1 MLVTC
6 RLTLLCLVL
15 STVGCSDSP
24 KAAPKAVLRPQVRI
38 VPVEKRT
45 IIRMTSQPGF
55 IEAYEQTSLFAN
67 VQGFV
72 DEWKVDIGEQIR
84 KDQMLAH
91 LFAPD
96 VVAQYEEKQAE
107 IRLRDDE
114 IKVAQQ
120 AVQVA
125 EENWNAANA
134 QVEEAKA
141 NLGKYE
147 ADVELRKVDYKRIS
161 ELVASKSIEVALQD
175 ESYKRLE
182 TSEAAYRAGKV
193 SVTIARVNRT
203 ARKADLDKARVVV
216 IAARAR
222 AEVARAE
229 GKRYAALVEFTS
241 IKAPYDGVVIVRN
254 VNTGDFVQ
262 PQGGDQSVPRSN
274 QGMMS
279 STGAVPLYVVARTDK
294 VRIFLDVPEMEAVG
308 IGPGN
313 PASVSIDAANNMQ
326 IATTVAR
333 TSWALQVKSRTLRA
347 EVDILNPSGQIL
359 PGMYALGTVEL
370 KRAGVWTVPLE
381 ALVEIGNQTSCY
393 EKRDGK
399 AMLLPVQ
406 RGIDDGQWVE
416 VLKKRVN
423 GKWVHFDGSEQIIL
437 GDLSELSSGQRV

>member
-1 MLVTC
+1 MLVTR

-15 STVGCSDSP
+15 STIGCSDP
-24 KAAPKAVLRPQVRI
+24 PTAAPKAVLRPQVRI

-45 IIRMTSQPGF
+45 IVRMTSQPGF

-67 VQGFV
+67 VSGFV

-84 KDQMLAH
+84 KGQVLAH
-91 LFAPD
+91 LYAPD

-120 AVQVA
+120 AVHVA

-141 NLGKYE
+141 DLGKYE
-147 ADVELRKVDYKRIS
+147 ADVSLRKVDYKRIS
-161 ELVASKSIEVALQD
+161 DLVASKSVEVALQD

-193 SVTIARVNRT
+193 SVTIAKANRT
-203 ARKADLDKARVVV
+203 ARKADQDKARVDV

-222 AEVARAE
+222 ADVARTEA
-229 GKRYAALVEFTS
+229 KRYAALVDFTS

-254 VNTGDFVQ
+254 VNSGDFVQ

-279 STGAVPLYVVARTDK
+279 STGAMPLYVVARTDK
-294 VRIFLDVPEMEAVG
+294 VRIFLDVPEKEAVG
-308 IGPGN
+308 IRPGN
-313 PASVSIDAANNMQ
+313 PASVTIDAANNMQ
-326 IATTVAR
+326 VATTVAR
-333 TSWALQVKSRTLRA
+333 TSWALHVNSRTLRA
-347 EVDILNPSGQIL
+347 EVDIPNPSGQIL
-359 PGMYALGTVEL
+359 PGMYAYGTVEL
-370 KRAGVWTVPLE
+370 KRTGVWTVPFE

-393 EKRDGK
+393 EKLHGK

-406 RGIDDGQWVE
+406 RGIDDGQRVE
-416 VLKKRVN
+416 VLKKRVG
-423 GKWVHFDGSEQIIL
+423 GKWVPFDGSERIIL
-437 GDLSELSSGQRV
+437 GDLSELSSGQPV

>member
-1 MLVTC
+1 
-6 RLTLLCLVL
+6 
-15 STVGCSDSP
+15 
-24 KAAPKAVLRPQVRI
+24 VRI

-175 ESYKRLE
+175 ESHKRLE
-182 TSEAAYRAGKV
+182 TSEATYRAGKV

-229 GKRYAALVEFTS
+229 GIRRPRRIHL
-241 IKAPYDGVVIVRN
+241 D
-254 VNTGDFVQ
+254 
-262 PQGGDQSVPRSN
+262 QG
-274 QGMMS
+274 
-279 STGAVPLYVVARTDK
+279 
-294 VRIFLDVPEMEAVG
+294 
-308 IGPGN
+308 
-313 PASVSIDAANNMQ
+313 
-326 IATTVAR
+326 
-333 TSWALQVKSRTLRA
+333 TL
-347 EVDILNPSGQIL
+347 
-359 PGMYALGTVEL
+359 
-370 KRAGVWTVPLE
+370 
-381 ALVEIGNQTSCY
+381 
-393 EKRDGK
+393 
-399 AMLLPVQ
+399 
-406 RGIDDGQWVE
+406 
-416 VLKKRVN
+416 
-423 GKWVHFDGSEQIIL
+423 
-437 GDLSELSSGQRV
+437 

>member
-15 STVGCSDSP
+15 STVGCSDP
-24 KAAPKAVLRPQVRI
+24 PTAAPKAVLRPQVRI

-67 VQGFV
+67 VSGFV
-72 DEWKVDIGEQIR
+72 DAWKVDIGEQIR
-84 KDQMLAH
+84 KDQVLAH
-91 LFAPD
+91 LYAPD
-96 VVAQYEEKQAE
+96 VVAQYEEKQAA

-114 IKVAQQ
+114 IKVAQE

-147 ADVELRKVDYKRIS
+147 ADVELRKIDYKRIS
-161 ELVASKSIEVALQD
+161 ALVASKSVEVKLQD
-175 ESYKRLE
+175 ESFARLQ
-182 TSEAAYRAGKV
+182 TSEAAYHAGKV

-203 ARKADLDKARVVV
+203 ARKADLEKARVDV
-216 IAARAR
+216 IASRAR
-222 AEVARAE
+222 AEVARTEA
-229 GKRYAALVEFTS
+229 KRYAALVEFTS

-313 PASVSIDAANNMQ
+313 PASVTIDAANNMQ
-326 IATTVAR
+326 VATTVAR

-347 EVDILNPSGQIL
+347 EVDVLNPNGQIL

-370 KRAGVWTVPLE
+370 KRTGVWTVPLA
-381 ALVEIGNQTSCY
+381 ALVEIGNQTGCY

-416 VLKKRVN
+416 VLKKRAN
-423 GKWVHFDGSEQIIL
+423 GKWVPFDGSEQIIL